1 MKKTLLLAGVASLFA
16 MSANAYDIK
25 DYWSPYIGADYN
37 FTRTHHPESTAT
49 VASNILPS
57 NYHSGTFAFG
67 TKVFDYVAVEGFAE
81 FSKYENKPET
91 RSYTRAYGAD
101 VMGVLGLGDSQKFDL
116 LGSIGLGRYYNKL
129 KHKTAAGKTDFAE
142 YDWGYRFG
150 AGAQYHFN
158 ENWSVRAMYRH
169 VVFNKPKFAYNNL
182 DVVSLGVRYNF

>member
-25 DYWSPYIGADYN
+25 DYWSPYVGLDYN
-37 FTRTHHPESTAT
+37 YTATHHPESTST
-49 VASNILPS
+49 VAGNILPS

-91 RSYTRAYGAD
+91 RSYTRAYGVDA
-101 VMGVLGLGDSQKFDL
+101 LGILPLYCNDLEL
-116 LGSIGLGRYYNKL
+116 LGSLGLGRYYNKL
-129 KHKTAAGKTDFAE
+129 KYKTAAGKSQFAE

-150 AGAQYHFN
+150 AGLQYN
-158 ENWSVRAMYRH
+158 INDNWGLRAMYRH
-169 VVFNKPKFAYNNL
+169 VLFNKPKFAYHNL

>member
-25 DYWSPYIGADYN
+25 DYWSPYIGLDYN
-37 FTRTHHPESTAT
+37 YTATHHPESTST
-49 VASNILPS
+49 VAGNILPS

-67 TKVFDYVAVEGFAE
+67 TRVAPYAGVEGFAE

-91 RSYTRAYGAD
+91 RSYTRAYGVD
-101 VMGVLGLGDSQKFDL
+101 VLGILPLYCNDLEL
-116 LGSIGLGRYYNKL
+116 LGSLGLGRYYNKL
-129 KHKTAAGKTDFAE
+129 KYKTAAGKSQFAE

-150 AGAQYHFN
+150 AGLQYN
-158 ENWSVRAMYRH
+158 INDNWSVRAMYRH
-169 VVFNKPKFAYNNL
+169 VLFNKPKFAYNNL

>member
-25 DYWSPYIGADYN
+25 DYWSPYIGLDYN
-37 FTRTHHPESTAT
+37 FTKTHHPESTST
-49 VASNILPS
+49 VAGNILPS

-67 TKVFDYVAVEGFAE
+67 TRVAPYAGVEGFAE

-91 RSYTRAYGAD
+91 RSYTRAYGVD
-101 VMGVLGLGDSQKFDL
+101 VLGILPLYCNDLEL
-116 LGSIGLGRYYNKL
+116 LGSLGLGRYYNKL
-129 KHKTAAGKTDFAE
+129 KYKRAAGKSDFAE

-150 AGAQYHFN
+150 AGLQYN
-158 ENWSVRAMYRH
+158 INDNWSVRAMYRH
-169 VVFNKPKFAYNNL
+169 VLFNKPKFAYNNL

>member
-101 VMGVLGLGDSQKFDL
+101 VMGVLGLGCCQKFDL